1 MITSMCILFKIRL
14 EILTKHINKLLAK
27 KWTDLFQS
35 FFFMQFRPKRGKSN
49 EFKGDERKI
58 KRSD

>member
-1 MITSMCILFKIRL
+1 MIRL
-14 EILTKHINKLLAK
+14 EIFTKHIKTQLLAK
-27 KWTDLFQS
+27 KWTDLFS
-35 FFFMQFRPKRGKSN
+35 PFFLCNLDQKRGKSN